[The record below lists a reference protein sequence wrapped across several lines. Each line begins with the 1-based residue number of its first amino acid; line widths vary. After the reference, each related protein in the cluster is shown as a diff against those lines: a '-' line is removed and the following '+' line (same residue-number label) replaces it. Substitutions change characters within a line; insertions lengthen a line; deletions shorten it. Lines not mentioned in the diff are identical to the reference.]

1 MRRAIGKHLHD
12 FAAILALMI
21 VAIGVSGYILANQ
34 RLTLPG
40 WVPVIGKDFYTIT
53 GAFSTAQAVTPGQG
67 QTVQIAGVQVG
78 ELSRVRL
85 EEGQAII
92 TMRLDEEYDG
102 RVYRDANALLRPKT
116 GLRDMVVELTPG
128 SRAAGALPENG
139 RIPISE
145 TLPDVNL
152 DEILAS
158 LDADTRDYLR
168 LLLGGGGA
176 GLRDNGVAFRRAL
189 KRFEPTG
196 RLLRRVNESLATR
209 RANIRRVI
217 HNFSLLTEELGDS
230 DDEIAQFVDASNAV
244 FGSLAAQEANL
255 RATLRGLPTALQS
268 TQEALTGAEALG
280 DAAGPALSALR
291 PAARALGPSLRQSRP
306 FLRETTPVI
315 RDEIRPFTRSSQP
328 FVRELR
334 PTMRDLAA
342 ATPDLTSSFRVL
354 NALVNTLTFNPPGP
368 NEEGFL
374 FWGAWANHLTATLFA
389 TQDAHGPTRR
399 GVVLISCTSLSILDQ
414 VTQAN
419 PQLATLIGLLNAPR
433 TSSVCPGRTPAA
445 PPTPSATPR
454 PGGTG

>member
-1 MRRAIGKHLHD
+1 MRRAIRKHLHD
-12 FAAILALMI
+12 FAAILALVV
-21 VAIGVSGYILANQ
+21 VAIGVSSYILVNQ

-67 QTVQIAGVQVG
+67 QTVQIAGVKVG

-92 TMRLDEEYDG
+92 TMRLDEKYDG

-128 SRAAGALPENG
+128 SRRAGALPEKG

-152 DEILAS
+152 DEILAG

-168 LLLGGGGA
+168 LLLGGGGE

-196 RLLRRVNESLATR
+196 RLLREVNESLATR
-209 RANIRRVI
+209 RSNIRRVI
-217 HNFSLLTEELGDS
+217 HNFSLLTEELGDK

-244 FGSLAAQEANL
+244 FSSLASQEANL

-268 TQEALTGAEALG
+268 TQEALIGAEALG

-306 FLRETTPVI
+306 FLRATTPVI
-315 RDEIRPFTRSSQP
+315 RDEIRPFTRSAQP

-342 ATPDLTSSFRVL
+342 ATPDLTSSFGVL
-354 NALVNTLTFNPPGP
+354 NTLVNTLTFNPPGP

-374 FWGAWANHLTATLFA
+374 FWAAWANHLTATLFA
-389 TQDAHGPTRR
+389 TQDAHGPIRR
-399 GVVLISCTSLSILDQ
+399 GVVIISCTSLSILDQ
-414 VTQAN
+414 VTQTN
-419 PQLATLIGLLNAPR
+419 QQLATLIGLLNAPR
-433 TSSVCPGRTPAA
+433 TSSVCPNRTQA
-445 PPTPSATPR
+445 